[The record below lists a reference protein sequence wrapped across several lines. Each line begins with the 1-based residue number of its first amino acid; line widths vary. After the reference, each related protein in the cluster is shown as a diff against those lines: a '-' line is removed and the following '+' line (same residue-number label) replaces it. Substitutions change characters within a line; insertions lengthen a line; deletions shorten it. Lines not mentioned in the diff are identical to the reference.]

1 MIGKRLKNLRIEKG
15 VTQKE
20 LADALNLTRQAIGLW
35 ENDQRDPDLFNVKML
50 ARFFDITTDEFLDF
64 ENTSMSNVKTTS
76 DLKIVNKVAMNTA
89 KEIGHR
95 LQEARKNAG
104 YTQADVAKIFN
115 IKQQAYAR
123 YESGTIELN
132 YDKLISL
139 CQLYDV
145 SADYILGIED
155 EEGRYDR

>member
-1 MIGKRLKNLRIEKG
+1 MDTAKGIGRRLK
-15 VTQKE
+15 
-20 LADALNLTRQAIGLW
+20 
-35 ENDQRDPDLFNVKML
+35 
-50 ARFFDITTDEFLDF
+50 
-64 ENTSMSNVKTTS
+64 
-76 DLKIVNKVAMNTA
+76 
-89 KEIGHR
+89 
-95 LQEARKNAG
+95 EARKNAG

-132 YDKLISL
+132 YDKLIYL

-155 EEGRYDR
+155 EAGRKVKNVQDREVFIYEDGTHKITHKK